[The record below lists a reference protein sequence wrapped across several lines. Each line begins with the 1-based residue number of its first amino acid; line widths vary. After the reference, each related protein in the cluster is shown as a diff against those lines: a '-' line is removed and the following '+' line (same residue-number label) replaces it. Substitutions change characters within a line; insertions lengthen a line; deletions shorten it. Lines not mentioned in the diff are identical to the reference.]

1 MTPHQHLLRGYE
13 SFPASV
19 QVFLGDNRSLNAV
32 GLGYMPVILPSGT
45 TVKVRDVYY
54 VPSLSR
60 NILSVTAAT
69 LTGSSIEFF
78 HDYCVVHFK
87 LPSGH
92 FETIKIQ
99 QKNRLYPIAISQQG
113 PHYLIAS
120 TSTLSLNLTKATST
134 LLWHYRLGHINSKTL
149 HQMRQKHLCHGLPDS
164 LSPIDLCEG
173 CLLGKASH
181 KPFPWS
187 QTRSTQLNQLVHS
200 DLCGPM
206 ETPSLTGSPYFLT
219 FVDDFCRYTTVYFLK
234 LKSLVL
240 VCFQDYCKQALR
252 AHDIPIQVLRS
263 DNGGEFK
270 SNAFQAFC
278 QKEGIQQQFTVPY
291 SPQQNGVSERKNRTL
306 VQSARAVLLTA
317 GLPKSYWEEAVATA
331 CYLQNRIPHS
341 IDHDTHRISI
351 GDRMIFVGYGDR
363 FGMKAYSFFNLQ
375 QQKFQFSHS
384 VYFDENS
391 LISPQH
397 TGGLPTPLLEPPK
410 EAMPRSSDFEPTST
424 PQVECEEPD
433 LAVPLLP
440 LVPQPA
446 SPQSPAPQSPNPV
459 GTPLPL
465 RAPPWSLAGK
475 TGSYLFPK
483 SPNPLYKS
491 SSTFK
496 SKAQELSPLPDSN
509 FSDKA
514 SQSLSAAQPD
524 ISSPSSSSPVQKDQ
538 SHVPVESIYQ
548 PSVQTRA
555 SRARS
560 SMSPKMRSLK
570 EIYESSDFSLLLD
583 PSSDVFHLDA
593 PEESLNFPQVSNI
606 FNSQCM
612 LILEAWVEE
621 KRKRDEEATGTSK
634 RATRS
639 STKKEEAPKPSP
651 EVHMEDVS
659 KDKKQGKPRGP
670 SYKLKSDIEL
680 AADLKKVFEERIINS
695 KMEMTLSDILGIAK
709 RKFHEEIIDI
719 IKRKRQIPSDQEL
732 EGVKSQRLSD
742 AKGKARVVEQ
752 SPVSTVFQ
760 AMFRPSP
767 RLQGFMLDNAFG
779 AIQAGTSN
787 PLYGNIGIQS
797 GFQCVVGSYGKPGAN
812 LVKVGLSQPYE

>member
-1 MTPHQHLLRGYE
+1 MSGSSSTITSAAVPHTAQYLQRAPGNFRRRPFHRPSGATRNLPRTNTPPTTVCGYCRRHGHVERDCRAKRRDQQRNDRRPQSNLHHVADHAHGQYGIDSLQLFHSILNSMHVQFNDASEWLLDTDATHHMTPHQHLLCGYE

-32 GLGYMPVILPSGT
+32 GLGYMPSGT

-54 VPSLSR
+54 VPGLSR

-78 HDYCVVHFK
+78 HYYCVVHFK

-99 QKNRLYPIAISQQG
+99 QKNRLYTIAISQQG
-113 PHYLIAS
+113 PHSLIAS

-134 LLWHYRLGHINSKTL
+134 LLWHYRLGHINSKNL

-181 KPFPWS
+181 KPFPRS
-187 QTRSTQLNQLVHS
+187 QTRSTQLNQLVHN
-200 DLCGPM
+200 DLYGPM
-206 ETPSLTGSPYFLT
+206 ETRSLTGSLYFLT
-219 FVDDFCRYTTVYFLK
+219 FVDDFCKYNTVYFLK

-252 AHDIPIQVLRS
+252 THDIPIQVLRS
-263 DNGGEFK
+263 DNRGEYK
-270 SNAFQAFC
+270 SNAFQAFS
-278 QKEGIQQQFTVPY
+278 QKEGIQQQFTVAY
-291 SPQQNGVSERKNRTL
+291 SPQKNGVSERKNRTL
-306 VQSARAVLLTA
+306 VQSARA
-317 GLPKSYWEEAVATA
+317 GLPKSYREKAVATA

-341 IDHDTHRISI
+341 IDPRYTPYFHWYGKVPNLDHLRI
-351 GDRMIFVGYGDR
+351 
-363 FGMKAYSFFNLQ
+363 FGCVAYSVEAASLR
-375 QQKFQFSHS
+375 QKL
-384 VYFDENS
+384 DTTEW
-391 LISPQH
+391 
-397 TGGLPTPLLEPPK
+397 
-410 EAMPRSSDFEPTST
+410 
-424 PQVECEEPD
+424 EEPD

-440 LVPQPA
+440 LVPQKG

-509 FSDKA
+509 SSDKA
-514 SQSLSAAQPD
+514 SQSPSAAQPD

-538 SHVPVESIYQ
+538 SHVPLESIYQ
-548 PSVQTRA
+548 LSVQTRA

-570 EIYESSDFSLLLD
+570 EIYESSDLSLLLD

-606 FNSQCM
+606 FNSQVFFAAKDDHDV
-612 LILEAWVEE
+612 LPLSSEPIDAISVEE
-621 KRKRDEEATGTSK
+621 A
-634 RATRS
+634 
-639 STKKEEAPKPSP
+639 
-651 EVHMEDVS
+651 
-659 KDKKQGKPRGP
+659 
-670 SYKLKSDIEL
+670 L
-680 AADLKKVFEERIINS
+680 
-695 KMEMTLSDILGIAK
+695 
-709 RKFHEEIIDI
+709 
-719 IKRKRQIPSDQEL
+719 
-732 EGVKSQRLSD
+732 
-742 AKGKARVVEQ
+742 
-752 SPVSTVFQ
+752 
-760 AMFRPSP
+760 
-767 RLQGFMLDNAFG
+767 
-779 AIQAGTSN
+779 AGTDASKWKAAMDSEFQSLIDNRTWKLVLSYLIENWSLSN
-787 PLYGNIGIQS
+787 G
-797 GFQCVVGSYGKPGAN
+797 C
-812 LVKVGLSQPYE
+812 